1 MITYY
6 EEDHLFDR
14 LKDKNNNPLFNGM
27 QIKNKNIY

>member
-14 LKDKNNNPLFNGM
+14 LIDKNNNPLFDGM
-27 QIKNKNIY
+27 AIPNK